1 MPGAVNVM
9 PAGLGGVL
17 AKRASREVKM
27 EVRANKFF
35 IIRYYWRSRLD
46 FSVKIVLSILSDFL
60 WPEKL
65 TQKKLSNFAKFLFFY
80 DRIVQSTNFAKLP
93 SGQCLFF
100 L

>member
-27 EVRANKFF
+27 EVRANKFYM
-35 IIRYYWRSRLD
+35 IEYYWRSRLD
-46 FSVKIVLSILSDFL
+46 FSVKIILSIL

-65 TQKKLSNFAKFLFFY
+65 TKKKLSNFAKFLFFM
-80 DRIVQSTNFAKLP
+80 IELTKTLILQN
-93 SGQCLFF
+93 
-100 L
+100 

>member
-27 EVRANKFF
+27 EVRANKFY
-35 IIRYYWRSRLD
+35 IIRYYWSSRLD
-46 FSVKIVLSILSDFL
+46 FSVKTILSILSDFL

-65 TQKKLSNFAKFLFFY
+65 TQKKAEQFCKTSILL
-80 DRIVQSTNFAKLP
+80 
-93 SGQCLFF
+93 
-100 L
+100 